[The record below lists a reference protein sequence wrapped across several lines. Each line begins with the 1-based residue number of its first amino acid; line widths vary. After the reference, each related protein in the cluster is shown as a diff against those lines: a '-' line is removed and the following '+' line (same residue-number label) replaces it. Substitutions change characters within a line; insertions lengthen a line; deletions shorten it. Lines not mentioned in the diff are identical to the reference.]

1 MSCAVQ
7 TLSFQDLIE
16 AVEAMPLED
25 QSLFVEL
32 INKRIIEKRRAE
44 LVADVQDARRA
55 FESGDVKRGS
65 FKDLMKDLKDRGPL
79 SGTLASSDPLNE
91 QYAVSQIYRER
102 SNMRSNCSPMM
113 HFPRHFIHT
122 N

>member
-1 MSCAVQ
+1 MSGVAQ

-25 QSLFVEL
+25 QSIFIEL

-44 LVADVQDARRA
+44 LVAEVQDARRA

-65 FKDLMKDLKDRGPL
+65 FKDLMKDMKD
-79 SGTLASSDPLNE
+79 
-91 QYAVSQIYRER
+91 
-102 SNMRSNCSPMM
+102 
-113 HFPRHFIHT
+113 
-122 N
+122 

>member
-1 MSCAVQ
+1 MSGAAQ

-32 INKRIIEKRRAE
+32 INKRIIERRRSE
-44 LVADVQDARRA
+44 LVAEVHEARRA

-65 FKDLMKDLKDRGPL
+65 FKDLMKDLK
-79 SGTLASSDPLNE
+79 E
-91 QYAVSQIYRER
+91 
-102 SNMRSNCSPMM
+102 
-113 HFPRHFIHT
+113 
-122 N
+122 

>member
-1 MSCAVQ
+1 MSGAVQ

-25 QSLFVEL
+25 QSIFVEL

-44 LVADVQDARRA
+44 LVAEVRAARNA

-65 FKDLMKDLKDRGPL
+65 IRDLMKDLED
-79 SGTLASSDPLNE
+79 
-91 QYAVSQIYRER
+91 
-102 SNMRSNCSPMM
+102 
-113 HFPRHFIHT
+113 
-122 N
+122 